1 MDLQLAMR
9 VLWRFRLLVA
19 IGVVCALGLAMAS
32 YYKVPSM
39 QPRESEQWESL
50 TTLFVTSRG
59 FPWGQVPES
68 EQSTDA
74 GGSQIQ
80 GTPDA
85 GRLSTLASLYM
96 ELSTGDA
103 VLRRM
108 AREGRIDGMVQSF
121 PVFVARDA
129 GNPALPMITLS
140 AIGKTPKTAHDLA
153 VRHLNAFTSF
163 LADRQRAANIPS
175 ADRVVVEVV
184 RAPTPGVLLEPR
196 KKTRPIVVFL
206 TVLVAVVGLA
216 FILEN
221 LRPRVRTIAIDGSRT
236 TAAAA
241 VDPSRRTA

>member
-1 MDLQLAMR
+1 MDVQLAVR

-19 IGVVCALGLAMAS
+19 IGLVCALGLSIAS

-68 EQSTDA
+68 EQQTD
-74 GGSQIQ
+74 GRGTQVQ

-108 AREGRIDGMVQSF
+108 AKDGRINGIVQSF

-140 AIGKTPKTAHDLA
+140 AIAATPRESHDLA
-153 VRHLNAFTSF
+153 ARHLNAFTGF
-163 LADRQRAANIPS
+163 LADRQRAANIPP

-221 LRPRVRTIAIDGSRT
+221 LRPRVRTVAIDGSRAS
-236 TAAAA
+236 AAQA
-241 VDPSRRTA
+241 VDTTRRTA